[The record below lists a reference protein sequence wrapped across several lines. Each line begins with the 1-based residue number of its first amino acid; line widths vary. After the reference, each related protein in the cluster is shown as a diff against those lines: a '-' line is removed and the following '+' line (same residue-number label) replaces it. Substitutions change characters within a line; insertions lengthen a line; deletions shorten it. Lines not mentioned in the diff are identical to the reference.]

1 MNRET
6 IIVLD
11 FGGQYNQHI
20 ARKVRALNVYA
31 EMLPGN
37 STYERISSFN
47 PKGIILTGGTESV
60 LAENAKLADER
71 IYNTGIPILGICYG
85 MQAIVRQLGGE
96 IRACGKKDYK
106 TEVITYKQDVLFD
119 NIKSQGECFISCT
132 DKIESIPPGFSI
144 TGSTDTCLVAA
155 VSSEKKK
162 IYGVQ
167 FRPELENTKQGNE
180 IIANFLFKV
189 CGCRGDYIMSSY
201 VTEQLETLR
210 KKIGNKK
217 VLCAMSGGVDS
228 AVCATLLHKAVGNQ
242 LTCILVDHGLMRKN
256 EIKEVLEVFRD
267 GIGLNLKMVD
277 ASDRFL
283 SKLEGI
289 DDPEQ
294 KRKIIGKEFIDVF
307 AEGAKEIG
315 KVDFLVQGTI
325 YPDVIESGHD
335 GSENIKSH
343 HNVGGLPDVIDFK
356 EIIEPVRMLFKD
368 EVRKVGTELGL
379 PDFVVNRQP
388 FPGPGLGVRI
398 SGAITREKI
407 KIVQEAD
414 FIVRE
419 EIAKA
424 GLNKSIWQYFAAL
437 TNLRS
442 VGVKDGKRT
451 FDYAVAIR
459 AVNTIDAITAEWA
472 RIPYEILANI
482 SARIVAEV
490 PHVNRVY
497 YDITTKPP
505 ATIELE

>member
-1 MNRET
+1 MNET

-31 EMLPGN
+31 EMLPYN
-37 STYERISSFN
+37 SSYERIMSFE
-47 PKGIILTGGTESV
+47 PKGIILTGGAGSILSEK
-60 LAENAKLADER
+60 AKLIDKR
-71 IYNTGIPILGICYG
+71 IYDSGIPILGICYG
-85 MQAIVRQLGGE
+85 MQVIVHQLGGTVKAGE
-96 IRACGKKDYK
+96 PKDYG
-106 TEVITYKQDVLFD
+106 TENITYKNDLLFE
-119 NIKSQGECFISCT
+119 NIKSQGECFISYT
-132 DKIESIPPGFSI
+132 DKVESLPAGFI
-144 TGSTDTCLVAA
+144 NTASTDTCLAA
-155 VSSEKKK
+155 ACASEKKK

-167 FRPELENTKQGNE
+167 FRPELESTKQGND
-180 IIANFLFKV
+180 IIANFLYKV

-201 VTEQLETLR
+201 VTEQLEKLR

-228 AVCATLLHKAVGNQ
+228 AVCAALIHKAVGNQ
-242 LTCILVDHGLMRKN
+242 QTCILVDHGLMRKN

-267 GIGLNLKMVD
+267 GLKLNLRMID

-283 SKLEGI
+283 EKLKDV
-289 DDPEQ
+289 DDPEK

-307 AEGAKEIG
+307 AEEAKKIG
-315 KVDFLVQGTI
+315 TVDFLVQGTI

-379 PDFVVNRQP
+379 PDFVVSRQP

-414 FIVRE
+414 HIFRE

-424 GLNKSIWQYFAAL
+424 GLDKSIWQYFAAL

-442 VGVKDGKRT
+442 VGVKNGKRT
-451 FDYAVAIR
+451 FDYAVALR
-459 AVNTIDAITAEWA
+459 AVNTIDAMTADWA
-472 RIPYEILANI
+472 QIPYDVLAKV
-482 SARIVAEV
+482 SARIVTEV